1 MDELGKGDWDG
12 EMFDLTRRVKDTQI
26 GPSSAHRAARANC

>member
-1 MDELGKGDWDG
+1 MDELGKGDLDG